1 MSDLESET
9 RPSSGL
15 PSAEAIE
22 QGLRAT
28 VAKIYK
34 SGNLDELTVTRVRL
48 ATEKILGLE
57 QGVLKAHAEW
67 KQKSDEII
75 KDEVV
80 CTLSNSSV
88 LKRKS
93 ACVYIPKYVC
103 ASIKIGV

>member
-1 MSDLESET
+1 MSDPEFET
-9 RPSSGL
+9 RSSSGL
-15 PSAEAIE
+15 LSAESIE

-34 SGNLDELTVTRVRL
+34 SGNLDELTVKRVRL

-67 KQKSDEII
+67 KQRSEEII

-80 CTLSNSSV
+80 GILSNSCV
-88 LKRKS
+88 PKWKS
-93 ACVYIPKYVC
+93 PCVFITKYAC
-103 ASIKIGV
+103 ASTKIGV